1 VIFVEEP
8 VMFVRFVLIAA
19 LAFAGEP
26 AAAAAPAKPASQP
39 QSQSQPAP
47 REVVLASADDV
58 ATPATTSQQP
68 PAAPKRRVG
77 RVTTCRCGDQPA
89 QPEQ

>member
-1 VIFVEEP
+1 
-8 VMFVRFVLIAA
+8 MSVRFVLIAA
-19 LAFAGEP
+19 LVLASGP
-26 AAAAAPAKPASQP
+26 ASAAAPAKPTSQP
-39 QSQSQPAP
+39 QAQSQPAP

-58 ATPATTSQQP
+58 TAAADAPQQAPAT
-68 PAAPKRRVG
+68 PKRRVG

>member
-1 VIFVEEP
+1 
-8 VMFVRFVLIAA
+8 MFVRFVLIAA
-19 LAFAGEP
+19 LALAGEP
-26 AAAAAPAKPASQP
+26 ASAAAPAKPISQP
-39 QSQSQPAP
+39 QAPQPAP

-58 ATPATTSQQP
+58 TAPAAASQQVP
-68 PAAPKRRVG
+68 TAPKRRVG